1 MNQTTLQIDWPQWQG
16 GMNPNYRIGNDVL
29 SAIVPYQSKRQSV
42 AVPVANQANALVGVA
57 GGAQLQTQMT
67 FVHDKLTQ
75 LAPQRVIT
83 LGGDCSVSEVPFDYL
98 HGRYPDNFGVIWL
111 DAHPDISTI
120 ADSHHLHEMV
130 VADLLQKSG
139 SVFAKKVQHPFRTNQ
154 VYFSGLQTTALRPM
168 DQLVQTLNM
177 NYATPKMLRQGTPV
191 TDWLVAHQIQHVAI
205 HFDLDVLDP
214 DDFRSILPAQP
225 HLDRRQFG
233 AAIGALQLSQAIQLL
248 VQIGNVADIVGL
260 TLAEHMPWDAIRL
273 QQGLSQLSIFN

>member
-16 GMNPNYRIGNDVL
+16 GMNPNYQIGNEVL
-29 SAIVPYQSKRQSV
+29 SAIVPHQSKRQSV
-42 AVPVANQANALVGVA
+42 VVPVANQASPLA
-57 GGAQLQTQMT
+57 GIDGGKQLQGQMA
-67 FVHDKLTQ
+67 FVRDKLTQ

-98 HGRYPDNFGVIWL
+98 HGRYPEDFGVIWL

-130 VADLLQKSG
+130 VADLLQKSD
-139 SVFAKKVQHPFRTNQ
+139 SIFEKKVQRPFKASQ
-154 VYFSGLQTTALRPM
+154 FYFAGLQTTALRPM

-177 NYATPKMLRQGTPV
+177 NYATPKMLTQGRPV
-191 TDWLVAHQIQHVAI
+191 TDWLLANQVRHVAV

-214 DDFRSILPAQP
+214 DDFHAILPAQP
-225 HLDRRQFG
+225 HLDRHRFG
-233 AAIGALQLSQAIQLL
+233 AAIGALQLAQVMRLL
-248 VQIGNVADIVGL
+248 VQIGKTVDIVGL

-273 QQGLSQLSIFN
+273 QQGLAQLSIFN